1 MRGDC
6 VHHIGVGDVF
16 VIAGQSNSA
25 GYGKDYI
32 SDCLDAG
39 VHLLKNNGKWDI
51 ASHPINDSTGTIH
64 PQNRDGANTG
74 HGMYLSFA
82 KYLKRELGYPI
93 GLVQASLGG
102 SPLKAWSAEDG
113 YLYRSMI
120 HIVRGLNGIKGILW
134 YQGCS
139 DTSPEDSRTYE
150 ERFEKMVR
158 DVRRTLNMDTLPFLT
173 CQINRAM
180 TRCDEETIRGWGRV
194 REAQRRAAQK
204 IQNVF
209 IIPTWGGGRKLIPIS
224 AKVVDRNVVELK
236 FQEELPRVCTL
247 HGAYEADLPYPPVT
261 DGGSRLPMLS
271 FYEVEVEEKRVETGM
286 S

>member
-1 MRGDC
+1 MTTLA
-6 VHHIGVGDVF
+6 IP
-16 VIAGQSNSA
+16 A
-25 GYGKDYI
+25 
-32 SDCLDAG
+32 LLG
-39 VHLLKNNGKWDI
+39 VHV
-51 ASHPINDSTGTIH
+51 TGPYEGQIK
-64 PQNRDGANTG
+64 PP
-74 HGMYLSFA
+74 LEVVVVS
-82 KYLKRELGYPI
+82 YPI

-158 DVRRTLNMDTLPFLT
+158 DVRRT
-173 CQINRAM
+173 
-180 TRCDEETIRGWGRV
+180 V
-194 REAQRRAAQK
+194 
-204 IQNVF
+204 
-209 IIPTWGGGRKLIPIS
+209 
-224 AKVVDRNVVELK
+224 
-236 FQEELPRVCTL
+236 
-247 HGAYEADLPYPPVT
+247 HGAYEADLPYPPIT